1 MEKAKL
7 TILGS
12 GSATPTPERFQSSQ
26 LFEIRNKQFLIDCG
40 EGAQNSMIRHGVRT
54 ARLNHIFISHLHGD
68 HYFGLLGLMSTLGM
82 MGRTADFEIHAQPDL
97 ERLLRPQI
105 DYCLGDF
112 PFKVIFHPFNPRKSE
127 VIYDD
132 RSLKVTTIP
141 LKHSVP
147 TAGFLFEEK
156 NKPRHLRRDMA
167 EAFGVPVSK
176 YKEIVAGADYI
187 TPDGQVIPNS
197 RLTTEPTKP
206 KRFAYIS
213 DTAYSE
219 KIVPLISGVDLLY
232 HEATFL
238 TEHEVRSRATLH
250 STAAQAATIAKIA
263 QVGELVIGHYS
274 ARYRDVSPVL
284 EEARAIFPNT
294 IAAADGLVINF

>member
-40 EGAQNSMIRHGVRT
+40 EGAQNSMIRHCVRT

-97 ERLLRPQI
+97 ERLLRQQI

-132 RSLKVTTIP
+132 RSLTVTSIP

-187 TPDGQVIPNS
+187 TPDGEVVPNS

-213 DTAYSE
+213 DTAYCE
-219 KIVPLISGVDLLY
+219 KIVPLITGVDLLY

-238 TEHEVRSRATLH
+238 SEHEVRSRATLH
-250 STAAQAATIAKIA
+250 STAAQAATIAKMA

-274 ARYRDVSPVL
+274 ARYRDASPVL

-294 IAAADGLVINF
+294 IAAADGLTINF